1 MPGQVIRNKKK
12 IKKIFLIFGIFGVL
26 GAGTGLYVYTANR
39 GPSDKNIQT
48 LNGEQQKSLIETATK
63 LVKQNT
69 KPKEVYNDL
78 GSRIEKLDKQ
88 NQYLAMDLI
97 YTSIQ
102 NATFYYNSTGS
113 VMSGEIEYNRKNS
126 RSSIAAANN
135 SAWVSG
141 FVRDLKDQHLKPFS
155 LSGAQILSLPNWGE
169 LKDYQKYASSE
180 LSILIETGL
189 ETEQFEIFN
198 PESGEVNAYQAFKA
212 YEKVLE
218 GLNKLSKENQS
229 SKYLSDLN
237 SLARFYH
244 DVALGV
250 VITDNIELDSN
261 GTTYTLSKNQ
271 ISALEKI
278 KNESTD
284 SVLAKEA
291 ESILGVL
298 KDGKAPGNFLKNI
311 AKESQKRFGSSVF
324 WQAEQDLSSIVT
336 NKTLTEKEKNKEPKT
351 GEEKNENN

>member
-1 MPGQVIRNKKK
+1 MPGKVIKQENKFKK
-12 IKKIFLIFGIFGVL
+12 WFLILGIAGVI
-26 GAGTGLYVYTANR
+26 GVGSGLYYYNFQK
-39 GPSDKNIQT
+39 GPSDKNIVALT
-48 LNGEQQKSLIETATK
+48 SDQQKSLIETATK

-69 KPKEVYNDL
+69 KPKEIYNDL

-113 VMSGEIEYNRKNS
+113 VMSGEIEYNRKTS

-155 LSGAQILSLPNWGE
+155 ISGAQILSLPNWE
-169 LKDYQKYASSE
+169 DLKNYQKYSSSE
-180 LSILIETGL
+180 LSILIETGA
-189 ETEQFEIFN
+189 EAEKFEIFN
-198 PESGEVNAYQAFKA
+198 SETGAVDAYQAFKA
-212 YEKVLE
+212 YETVLE

-229 SKYLSDLN
+229 SKYLADLN

-250 VITDNIELDSN
+250 IITDNIELDSD
-261 GTTYTLSKNQ
+261 GTTYTMTTSQ
-271 ISALEKI
+271 VQALEKI
-278 KNESTD
+278 KNEAKD
-284 SVLAKEA
+284 PVIAKEA
-291 ESILGVL
+291 GSILGVL
-298 KDGKAPGNFLKNI
+298 KDNKAPGNFLKNI
-311 AKESQKRFGSSVF
+311 AKESQKRFGSSVY

-336 NKTLTEKEKNKEPKT
+336 KKTLTEKEKKEES
-351 GEEKNENN
+351 GDSNENN

>member
-1 MPGQVIRNKKK
+1 MPGKVIKQENKFKK
-12 IKKIFLIFGIFGVL
+12 WFLILGIAGVV
-26 GAGTGLYVYTANR
+26 GVGSGLYYYNFQK
-39 GPSDKNIQT
+39 GPSDKNIT
-48 LNGEQQKSLIETATK
+48 VLTSDQQKSLIEIATK

-69 KPKEVYNDL
+69 KPKEIYNDL

-113 VMSGEIEYNRKNS
+113 VMSGEIEYNRKAS

-155 LSGAQILSLPNWGE
+155 ISGAQILSLPNWE
-169 LKDYQKYASSE
+169 DLKNYQKYSSSE
-180 LSILIETGL
+180 LSILIETGA
-189 ETEQFEIFN
+189 EAEKFEIFN
-198 PESGEVNAYQAFKA
+198 SETGSVDAYQAFKA
-212 YEKVLE
+212 YETVLE

-229 SKYLSDLN
+229 SKYLADLN

-250 VITDNIELDSN
+250 IITDNIELDSD
-261 GTTYTLSKNQ
+261 GTTYTMTTSQ
-271 ISALEKI
+271 VQALEKI
-278 KNESTD
+278 KNEAKD
-284 SVLAKEA
+284 PVIAKEA
-291 ESILGVL
+291 GSILGVL
-298 KDGKAPGNFLKNI
+298 KDNRAPGNFLKNI
-311 AKESQKRFGSSVF
+311 AKESQKRFGSSVY

-336 NKTLTEKEKNKEPKT
+336 KKTLTEKEKKEES
-351 GEEKNENN
+351 GDSNENN

>member
-1 MPGQVIRNKKK
+1 MPGKVIKQENKFKK
-12 IKKIFLIFGIFGVL
+12 WFLILGIAGVI
-26 GAGTGLYVYTANR
+26 GVGSGLYYYNFQK
-39 GPSDKNIQT
+39 GPSDKNIT
-48 LNGEQQKSLIETATK
+48 VLTSDQQKSLIETATK

-69 KPKEVYNDL
+69 KPKEIYNDL

-113 VMSGEIEYNRKNS
+113 VMSGEIEYNRKAS

-141 FVRDLKDQHLKPFS
+141 FVRDLKDQHLNPFS
-155 LSGAQILSLPNWGE
+155 ISGAQILSLPNWE
-169 LKDYQKYASSE
+169 DLKNYQKYSSSE
-180 LSILIETGL
+180 LSILIETGA
-189 ETEQFEIFN
+189 EAEKFEIFN
-198 PESGEVNAYQAFKA
+198 SETGAVDAYQAFKA
-212 YEKVLE
+212 YETVLE

-229 SKYLSDLN
+229 SKYLADLN

-250 VITDNIELDSN
+250 IITDNIELDSD
-261 GTTYTLSKNQ
+261 GTTYTMTTSQ
-271 ISALEKI
+271 VQALEKI
-278 KNESTD
+278 KNEAKD
-284 SVLAKEA
+284 PVIAKEA
-291 ESILGVL
+291 GSILGVL
-298 KDGKAPGNFLKNI
+298 KDNKAPGNFLKNI
-311 AKESQKRFGSSVF
+311 AKESQKRFGSSVY

-336 NKTLTEKEKNKEPKT
+336 KKTLTEKEKKEES
-351 GEEKNENN
+351 GDSNENN

>member
-1 MPGQVIRNKKK
+1 MPGKVIKRENKLKK
-12 IKKIFLIFGIFGVL
+12 WFLILGIAGVI
-26 GAGTGLYVYTANR
+26 GVGSGLYYYNFQK
-39 GPSDKNIQT
+39 GPSDKNIAVLT
-48 LNGEQQKSLIETATK
+48 SDQQKSLIETATK

-69 KPKEVYNDL
+69 KPKEIYNDL

-113 VMSGEIEYNRKNS
+113 VMSGEIEYNRKTS

-155 LSGAQILSLPNWGE
+155 ISGAQILSLPNWE
-169 LKDYQKYASSE
+169 DLKNYQKYSSSE
-180 LSILIETGL
+180 LSILIETGA
-189 ETEQFEIFN
+189 EAEKFEIFN
-198 PESGEVNAYQAFKA
+198 SETGAVDAYQAFKA
-212 YEKVLE
+212 YETVLE

-229 SKYLSDLN
+229 SKYLADLN

-250 VITDNIELDSN
+250 IITDNIELDSD
-261 GTTYTLSKNQ
+261 GTTYTMTTSQ
-271 ISALEKI
+271 VQALEKI
-278 KNESTD
+278 KNEAKD
-284 SVLAKEA
+284 PVIAKEA
-291 ESILGVL
+291 GSILGVL
-298 KDGKAPGNFLKNI
+298 KDNKAPGNFLKNI
-311 AKESQKRFGSSVF
+311 AKESQKRFGSSVY
-324 WQAEQDLSSIVT
+324 WHAEQDLSSIVT
-336 NKTLTEKEKNKEPKT
+336 KKTLTEKEKKEES
-351 GEEKNENN
+351 GDSNENN

>member
-1 MPGQVIRNKKK
+1 MPGKVIKQENKLKK
-12 IKKIFLIFGIFGVL
+12 WFLILGIAGVI
-26 GAGTGLYVYTANR
+26 GVGSGLYYYNFQK
-39 GPSDKNIQT
+39 GPSDKNIVALT
-48 LNGEQQKSLIETATK
+48 SDQQKSLIETATK

-69 KPKEVYNDL
+69 KPKEIYNDL

-113 VMSGEIEYNRKNS
+113 VMSGEIESNRKTS

-155 LSGAQILSLPNWGE
+155 ISGAQILSLPNWE
-169 LKDYQKYASSE
+169 DLKNYQKYSSSE
-180 LSILIETGL
+180 LSILIETGA
-189 ETEQFEIFN
+189 EAEKFEIFN
-198 PESGEVNAYQAFKA
+198 SETGTVDAYQAFKA
-212 YEKVLE
+212 YETVLE

-229 SKYLSDLN
+229 SKYLADLN

-250 VITDNIELDSN
+250 IITDNIELDSD
-261 GTTYTLSKNQ
+261 GTTYTMTTSQ
-271 ISALEKI
+271 VQALEKI
-278 KNESTD
+278 KNEAKD
-284 SVLAKEA
+284 PVIAKEA
-291 ESILGVL
+291 GSILGVL
-298 KDGKAPGNFLKNI
+298 KDNKAPGNFLKNI
-311 AKESQKRFGSSVF
+311 AKESQKRFGSSVY

-336 NKTLTEKEKNKEPKT
+336 KKTLTEKEKKEES
-351 GEEKNENN
+351 GDSNENN

>member
-1 MPGQVIRNKKK
+1 MPGKVIKQENKFKK
-12 IKKIFLIFGIFGVL
+12 WFLILGIAGVI
-26 GAGTGLYVYTANR
+26 GVGSGLYYYNFQK
-39 GPSDKNIQT
+39 GPSDKNIVALT
-48 LNGEQQKSLIETATK
+48 SDQQKSLIETATK

-69 KPKEVYNDL
+69 KPKEIYNDL

-113 VMSGEIEYNRKNS
+113 VMSGEIEYNRKTS

-155 LSGAQILSLPNWGE
+155 ISGAQILSLPNWE
-169 LKDYQKYASSE
+169 DLKNYQKYSSSE
-180 LSILIETGL
+180 LSILIETGA
-189 ETEQFEIFN
+189 EAEKFEIFN
-198 PESGEVNAYQAFKA
+198 SETGTVDAYQAFKA
-212 YEKVLE
+212 YETVLE

-229 SKYLSDLN
+229 SKYLADLN

-250 VITDNIELDSN
+250 IITDNIELDSD
-261 GTTYTLSKNQ
+261 GTTYTMTTSQ
-271 ISALEKI
+271 VQALEKI
-278 KNESTD
+278 KNEAKD
-284 SVLAKEA
+284 PVIAKEA
-291 ESILGVL
+291 GSILGVL
-298 KDGKAPGNFLKNI
+298 KDNKAPGNFLKNI
-311 AKESQKRFGSSVF
+311 AKESQKRFGSSVY

-336 NKTLTEKEKNKEPKT
+336 KKTLTEKEKKEES
-351 GEEKNENN
+351 GDSNENN

>member
-1 MPGQVIRNKKK
+1 MPGKVIKQENKFKK
-12 IKKIFLIFGIFGVL
+12 WFLILGIAGVI
-26 GAGTGLYVYTANR
+26 GVGSGLYYYNFQK
-39 GPSDKNIQT
+39 GPSDKNIT
-48 LNGEQQKSLIETATK
+48 ALTSDQQKSLIETATK

-69 KPKEVYNDL
+69 KPKEIYNDL

-113 VMSGEIEYNRKNS
+113 VMSGEIEYNRKTS

-155 LSGAQILSLPNWGE
+155 ISGAQILSLPNWE
-169 LKDYQKYASSE
+169 DLKNYQKYSSSE
-180 LSILIETGL
+180 LSILIETGA
-189 ETEQFEIFN
+189 EAEKFEIFN
-198 PESGEVNAYQAFKA
+198 SETGAVDAYQAFKA
-212 YEKVLE
+212 YETVLE

-229 SKYLSDLN
+229 SKYLADLN

-250 VITDNIELDSN
+250 IITDNIELDSD
-261 GTTYTLSKNQ
+261 GTTYTLTTSQ
-271 ISALEKI
+271 VQALEKI
-278 KNESTD
+278 KNEAKD
-284 SVLAKEA
+284 PVIAKEA
-291 ESILGVL
+291 GSILGVL
-298 KDGKAPGNFLKNI
+298 KDKNKAPGNFLKNI
-311 AKESQKRFGSSVF
+311 AKESQKRFGSSVY

-336 NKTLTEKEKNKEPKT
+336 KKTLTEKEKKE
-351 GEEKNENN
+351 EESGGSNENN

>member
-1 MPGQVIRNKKK
+1 MPGKVIKQENKFKK
-12 IKKIFLIFGIFGVL
+12 WFLILGIAGVI
-26 GAGTGLYVYTANR
+26 GVGSGLYYYNVQK
-39 GPSDKNIQT
+39 GPSDKNIVALT
-48 LNGEQQKSLIETATK
+48 SDQQKSLIETATK

-69 KPKEVYNDL
+69 KPKEIYNDL

-113 VMSGEIEYNRKNS
+113 VMSGEIEYNRKTS

-155 LSGAQILSLPNWGE
+155 ISGAQILSLPNWE
-169 LKDYQKYASSE
+169 DLKNYQKYSSSE
-180 LSILIETGL
+180 LSILIETGA
-189 ETEQFEIFN
+189 EAEKFEIFN
-198 PESGEVNAYQAFKA
+198 SETGTVDAYQAFKA
-212 YEKVLE
+212 YETVLE

-229 SKYLSDLN
+229 SKYLADLN

-250 VITDNIELDSN
+250 IITDNIELDSD
-261 GTTYTLSKNQ
+261 GITYTMTTSQ
-271 ISALEKI
+271 VQALEKI
-278 KNESTD
+278 KNEAKD
-284 SVLAKEA
+284 PVIAKEA
-291 ESILGVL
+291 GSILGVL
-298 KDGKAPGNFLKNI
+298 KDNKAPGNFLKNI
-311 AKESQKRFGSSVF
+311 AKESQKRFGSSVY

-336 NKTLTEKEKNKEPKT
+336 KKTLTEKEKKEES
-351 GEEKNENN
+351 GDSNENN

>member
-1 MPGQVIRNKKK
+1 MPGKVIKQENKFKK
-12 IKKIFLIFGIFGVL
+12 WFLILGIAGVV
-26 GAGTGLYVYTANR
+26 GVGSGLYYYNFQK
-39 GPSDKNIQT
+39 GPSDKNIT
-48 LNGEQQKSLIETATK
+48 VLTSDQQKSLIEIATK

-69 KPKEVYNDL
+69 KPKEIYNDL

-113 VMSGEIEYNRKNS
+113 VMSGEIEYNRKAS
-126 RSSIAAANN
+126 RSSIAATNN

-155 LSGAQILSLPNWGE
+155 ISGAQILSLPNWE
-169 LKDYQKYASSE
+169 DLKNYQKYSSSE
-180 LSILIETGL
+180 LSILIETGA
-189 ETEQFEIFN
+189 EAEKFEIFN
-198 PESGEVNAYQAFKA
+198 SETGSVDAYQAFKA
-212 YEKVLE
+212 YETVLE

-229 SKYLSDLN
+229 SKYLADLN

-250 VITDNIELDSN
+250 IITDNIELDSD
-261 GTTYTLSKNQ
+261 GTTYTMTTSQ
-271 ISALEKI
+271 VQALEKI
-278 KNESTD
+278 KNEAKD
-284 SVLAKEA
+284 PVIAKEA
-291 ESILGVL
+291 GSILGVL
-298 KDGKAPGNFLKNI
+298 KDNRAPGNFLKNI
-311 AKESQKRFGSSVF
+311 AKESQKRFGSSVY

-336 NKTLTEKEKNKEPKT
+336 KKTLTEKEKKEES
-351 GEEKNENN
+351 GDSNENN

>member
-1 MPGQVIRNKKK
+1 MPGKVIKQENKFKK
-12 IKKIFLIFGIFGVL
+12 WFLILGIAGVV
-26 GAGTGLYVYTANR
+26 GVGSGVYYYNFQK
-39 GPSDKNIQT
+39 GPSDKNIT
-48 LNGEQQKSLIETATK
+48 VLTSDQQKSLIETATK

-69 KPKEVYNDL
+69 KPKEIYNDL

-113 VMSGEIEYNRKNS
+113 VMSGEIEYNRKTS

-155 LSGAQILSLPNWGE
+155 ISGAQILSLPNWE
-169 LKDYQKYASSE
+169 DLKNYQKYSSSE
-180 LSILIETGL
+180 LSILIETGA
-189 ETEQFEIFN
+189 EAEKFEIFN
-198 PESGEVNAYQAFKA
+198 SETGTVDAYQAFKA
-212 YEKVLE
+212 YETVLE

-229 SKYLSDLN
+229 SKYLADLN

-250 VITDNIELDSN
+250 IITDNIELDSD
-261 GTTYTLSKNQ
+261 GTTYTMTTSQ
-271 ISALEKI
+271 VQALEKI
-278 KNESTD
+278 KNEAKD
-284 SVLAKEA
+284 PVIAKEA
-291 ESILGVL
+291 GSILGVL
-298 KDGKAPGNFLKNI
+298 KDNKAPGNFLKNI
-311 AKESQKRFGSSVF
+311 AKESQKRFGSSVY

-336 NKTLTEKEKNKEPKT
+336 KKTLTEKEKKEES
-351 GEEKNENN
+351 GDSNENN

>member
-1 MPGQVIRNKKK
+1 MPGKVIKQENKFKK
-12 IKKIFLIFGIFGVL
+12 WFLILGIAGVV
-26 GAGTGLYVYTANR
+26 GVGSGLYYYNFQK
-39 GPSDKNIQT
+39 GPSDKNIT
-48 LNGEQQKSLIETATK
+48 VLTSDQQKSFIETATK

-69 KPKEVYNDL
+69 KPKEIYNDL

-113 VMSGEIEYNRKNS
+113 VMSGEIEYNRKAS

-155 LSGAQILSLPNWGE
+155 ISGAQILSLPNWE
-169 LKDYQKYASSE
+169 DLKNYQKYSSSE
-180 LSILIETGL
+180 LSILIKTGS
-189 ETEQFEIFN
+189 EAEKFEIFN
-198 PESGEVNAYQAFKA
+198 SETGSVDAYQAFKA
-212 YEKVLE
+212 YETVLE

-229 SKYLSDLN
+229 SKYLADLN

-250 VITDNIELDSN
+250 IITDNIELDSD
-261 GTTYTLSKNQ
+261 GTTYTMTTSQ
-271 ISALEKI
+271 VQALEKI
-278 KNESTD
+278 KNEAKD
-284 SVLAKEA
+284 PVIAKEA
-291 ESILGVL
+291 GSILGVL
-298 KDGKAPGNFLKNI
+298 KDNKAPGNFLKNI
-311 AKESQKRFGSSVF
+311 AKESQKRFGSSVY

-336 NKTLTEKEKNKEPKT
+336 KKTLTEKEKKEES
-351 GEEKNENN
+351 GDSNENN

>member
-1 MPGQVIRNKKK
+1 MPGKVIKQENKLKK
-12 IKKIFLIFGIFGVL
+12 WFLILGIAGVI
-26 GAGTGLYVYTANR
+26 GVGSGLYYYNFQK
-39 GPSDKNIQT
+39 GPSDKNIVALT
-48 LNGEQQKSLIETATK
+48 SDQQKSLIETATK

-69 KPKEVYNDL
+69 KPKEIYNDL

-113 VMSGEIEYNRKNS
+113 VMSGEIEYNRKTS

-155 LSGAQILSLPNWGE
+155 ISGAQILSLPNWE
-169 LKDYQKYASSE
+169 DLKNYQKYSSSE
-180 LSILIETGL
+180 LSILIETGA
-189 ETEQFEIFN
+189 EAEKFEIFN
-198 PESGEVNAYQAFKA
+198 SETGTVDAYQAFKA
-212 YEKVLE
+212 YETVLE

-229 SKYLSDLN
+229 SKYLADLN

-250 VITDNIELDSN
+250 IITDNIELDSD
-261 GTTYTLSKNQ
+261 GTTYTMTTSQ
-271 ISALEKI
+271 VQALEKI
-278 KNESTD
+278 KNEAKD
-284 SVLAKEA
+284 PVIAKEA
-291 ESILGVL
+291 GSILGVL
-298 KDGKAPGNFLKNI
+298 KDNKAPGNFLKNI
-311 AKESQKRFGSSVF
+311 AKESQKRFGSSVY

-336 NKTLTEKEKNKEPKT
+336 KKTLTEKEKKDES
-351 GEEKNENN
+351 GDSNENN

>member
-1 MPGQVIRNKKK
+1 MPGKVIKQENKFKK
-12 IKKIFLIFGIFGVL
+12 WFLILGIAGVI
-26 GAGTGLYVYTANR
+26 GVGSGLYYYNFQK
-39 GPSDKNIQT
+39 GPSDKNIVALT
-48 LNGEQQKSLIETATK
+48 SDQQKSLIETATK

-69 KPKEVYNDL
+69 KPKEIYNDL

-113 VMSGEIEYNRKNS
+113 VMSGEIEYNRKTS

-155 LSGAQILSLPNWGE
+155 ISGAQILSLPNWE
-169 LKDYQKYASSE
+169 DLKNYQKYSSSE
-180 LSILIETGL
+180 LSILIETGA
-189 ETEQFEIFN
+189 EAEKFEIFN
-198 PESGEVNAYQAFKA
+198 SETGTVDAYQAFKA
-212 YEKVLE
+212 YETVLE
-218 GLNKLSKENQS
+218 SLNKLSKENQS
-229 SKYLSDLN
+229 SKYLADLN

-250 VITDNIELDSN
+250 IITDNIELDSD
-261 GTTYTLSKNQ
+261 GITYTMTTSQ
-271 ISALEKI
+271 VQALEKI
-278 KNESTD
+278 KNEAKD
-284 SVLAKEA
+284 PVIAKEA
-291 ESILGVL
+291 GSILGVL
-298 KDGKAPGNFLKNI
+298 KDNKAPGNFLKNI
-311 AKESQKRFGSSVF
+311 AKESQKRFGSSVY

-336 NKTLTEKEKNKEPKT
+336 KKTLTEKEKKEES
-351 GEEKNENN
+351 GDSNENN

>member
-1 MPGQVIRNKKK
+1 MPGKVIKQENKFKK
-12 IKKIFLIFGIFGVL
+12 WFLILGIAGVI
-26 GAGTGLYVYTANR
+26 GVGSGLYYYNFQK
-39 GPSDKNIQT
+39 GPSDKNIT
-48 LNGEQQKSLIETATK
+48 ALTSDQQKSLIETATK

-69 KPKEVYNDL
+69 KPKEIYNDL

-113 VMSGEIEYNRKNS
+113 VMSGEIEYNRKTS

-155 LSGAQILSLPNWGE
+155 ISGAQILSLPNWE
-169 LKDYQKYASSE
+169 DLKNYQKYSSSE
-180 LSILIETGL
+180 LSILIETGA
-189 ETEQFEIFN
+189 EAEKFEIFN
-198 PESGEVNAYQAFKA
+198 SETGTVDAYQAFKA
-212 YEKVLE
+212 YETVLE

-229 SKYLSDLN
+229 SKYLADLN

-250 VITDNIELDSN
+250 IITDNIELDSD
-261 GTTYTLSKNQ
+261 GITYTMTTSQ
-271 ISALEKI
+271 VQALEKI
-278 KNESTD
+278 KNEAKD
-284 SVLAKEA
+284 PVIAKEA
-291 ESILGVL
+291 GSILGVL
-298 KDGKAPGNFLKNI
+298 KDNKAPGNFLKNI
-311 AKESQKRFGSSVF
+311 AKESQKRFGSSVY

-336 NKTLTEKEKNKEPKT
+336 KKTLTEKEKKEES
-351 GEEKNENN
+351 GDSNENN

>member
-1 MPGQVIRNKKK
+1 MPGKVIKQENKFKK
-12 IKKIFLIFGIFGVL
+12 WFLILGIAGVV
-26 GAGTGLYVYTANR
+26 GVGSGLYYYNFQK
-39 GPSDKNIQT
+39 GPSDKNIT
-48 LNGEQQKSLIETATK
+48 VLTSDQQKSLIETATK

-69 KPKEVYNDL
+69 KPKEIYNDL

-113 VMSGEIEYNRKNS
+113 VMSGEIEYNRKAS

-155 LSGAQILSLPNWGE
+155 ISGAQILSLPNWE
-169 LKDYQKYASSE
+169 DLKNYQKYSSSE
-180 LSILIETGL
+180 LSILIETGA
-189 ETEQFEIFN
+189 EAEKFEIFN
-198 PESGEVNAYQAFKA
+198 SETGSVDAYQAFKA
-212 YEKVLE
+212 YETVLE

-229 SKYLSDLN
+229 SKYLADLN

-250 VITDNIELDSN
+250 IITDNIELDSD
-261 GTTYTLSKNQ
+261 GTTYTMTTSQ
-271 ISALEKI
+271 VQALEKI
-278 KNESTD
+278 KNEAKD
-284 SVLAKEA
+284 PVIAKEA
-291 ESILGVL
+291 GSILGVL
-298 KDGKAPGNFLKNI
+298 KDNRAPGNFLKNI
-311 AKESQKRFGSSVF
+311 AKESQKRFGSSVY

-336 NKTLTEKEKNKEPKT
+336 KKTLTEKEKKEES
-351 GEEKNENN
+351 GDSNENN

>member
-1 MPGQVIRNKKK
+1 MPGKVIKQENKLKK
-12 IKKIFLIFGIFGVL
+12 WFLILGIAGVI
-26 GAGTGLYVYTANR
+26 GVGSGLYYYNFQK
-39 GPSDKNIQT
+39 GPSDKNIVALT
-48 LNGEQQKSLIETATK
+48 SDQQKSLIETATK

-69 KPKEVYNDL
+69 KPKEIYNDL

-113 VMSGEIEYNRKNS
+113 VMSGEIEYNRKTS

-155 LSGAQILSLPNWGE
+155 ISGAQILSLPNWE
-169 LKDYQKYASSE
+169 DLKNYQKYSSSE
-180 LSILIETGL
+180 LSILIETGA
-189 ETEQFEIFN
+189 EAEKFEIFN
-198 PESGEVNAYQAFKA
+198 SETGAVDAYQAFKA
-212 YEKVLE
+212 YETVLE

-229 SKYLSDLN
+229 SKYLADLN

-250 VITDNIELDSN
+250 IITDNIELDSD
-261 GTTYTLSKNQ
+261 GTTYTMTTSQ
-271 ISALEKI
+271 VQALEKI
-278 KNESTD
+278 KNEAKD
-284 SVLAKEA
+284 PVIAKEA
-291 ESILGVL
+291 GSILGVL
-298 KDGKAPGNFLKNI
+298 KDNKAPGNFLKNI
-311 AKESQKRFGSSVF
+311 AKESQKRFGSSVY

-336 NKTLTEKEKNKEPKT
+336 KKTLTEKEKKEES
-351 GEEKNENN
+351 GDSNENN

>member
-1 MPGQVIRNKKK
+1 MPGKVIKQENKFKK
-12 IKKIFLIFGIFGVL
+12 WFLILGIAGVI
-26 GAGTGLYVYTANR
+26 GVGSGLYYYNFQK
-39 GPSDKNIQT
+39 GPSDKNIVALT
-48 LNGEQQKSLIETATK
+48 SDQQKSLIETATK

-69 KPKEVYNDL
+69 KPKEIYNDL

-113 VMSGEIEYNRKNS
+113 VMSGEIEYNRKTS

-155 LSGAQILSLPNWGE
+155 ISGAQILSMPNWE
-169 LKDYQKYASSE
+169 DLKNYQKYSSSE
-180 LSILIETGL
+180 LSILIETGA
-189 ETEQFEIFN
+189 EAEKFEIFN
-198 PESGEVNAYQAFKA
+198 SETGTVDAYQAFKA
-212 YEKVLE
+212 YETVLE

-229 SKYLSDLN
+229 SKYLADLN

-250 VITDNIELDSN
+250 IITDNIELDSD
-261 GTTYTLSKNQ
+261 GTTYTMTTSQ
-271 ISALEKI
+271 VQALEKI
-278 KNESTD
+278 KNEAKD
-284 SVLAKEA
+284 PVIAKEA
-291 ESILGVL
+291 GSILGVL
-298 KDGKAPGNFLKNI
+298 KDNKAPGNFLKNI
-311 AKESQKRFGSSVF
+311 AKESQKRFGSSVY

-336 NKTLTEKEKNKEPKT
+336 KKTLTEKEKKEES
-351 GEEKNENN
+351 GDSNENN

>member
-1 MPGQVIRNKKK
+1 MPGKVIKQENKFKK
-12 IKKIFLIFGIFGVL
+12 WFLILGIAGVI
-26 GAGTGLYVYTANR
+26 GVGSGLYYYNFQK
-39 GPSDKNIQT
+39 GPSDKNIVALT
-48 LNGEQQKSLIETATK
+48 SDQQKSLIETATK

-69 KPKEVYNDL
+69 KPKEIYNDL

-113 VMSGEIEYNRKNS
+113 VMSGEIEYNRKTS

-155 LSGAQILSLPNWGE
+155 ISGAQILSLPNWE
-169 LKDYQKYASSE
+169 DLKNYQKYSSSE
-180 LSILIETGL
+180 LSILIETGA
-189 ETEQFEIFN
+189 EAEKFEIFN
-198 PESGEVNAYQAFKA
+198 SETGTVDAYQAFKA
-212 YEKVLE
+212 YETVLE

-229 SKYLSDLN
+229 SKYLADLN

-250 VITDNIELDSN
+250 IITDNIELDSD
-261 GTTYTLSKNQ
+261 GITYTMTTSQ
-271 ISALEKI
+271 VQALEKI
-278 KNESTD
+278 KNEAKD
-284 SVLAKEA
+284 PVIAKEA
-291 ESILGVL
+291 GSILGVL
-298 KDGKAPGNFLKNI
+298 KDNKAPGNFLKNI
-311 AKESQKRFGSSVF
+311 AKESQKRFGSSVY

-336 NKTLTEKEKNKEPKT
+336 KKTLTEKEKKEES
-351 GEEKNENN
+351 GDSNENN

>member
-1 MPGQVIRNKKK
+1 MPGKVIKQENKFKK
-12 IKKIFLIFGIFGVL
+12 WFLILGIAGVV
-26 GAGTGLYVYTANR
+26 GVGSGLYYYNFQK
-39 GPSDKNIQT
+39 GPSDKNIT
-48 LNGEQQKSLIETATK
+48 VLTSDQQKSLIETATK

-69 KPKEVYNDL
+69 KPKEIYNDL

-113 VMSGEIEYNRKNS
+113 VMSGEIEYNRKAS

-155 LSGAQILSLPNWGE
+155 ISGAQILSLPNWE
-169 LKDYQKYASSE
+169 DLKNYQKYSSSE
-180 LSILIETGL
+180 LSILIETGA
-189 ETEQFEIFN
+189 EAEKFEIFN
-198 PESGEVNAYQAFKA
+198 SETGAVDAYQAFKA
-212 YEKVLE
+212 YETVLE

-229 SKYLSDLN
+229 SKYLADLN

-250 VITDNIELDSN
+250 IITDNIELDSD
-261 GTTYTLSKNQ
+261 GTTYTLTTSQ
-271 ISALEKI
+271 VQALEKI
-278 KNESTD
+278 KNEAKD
-284 SVLAKEA
+284 PVIAKEA
-291 ESILGVL
+291 GSILGVL
-298 KDGKAPGNFLKNI
+298 KDNKAPGNFLKNI
-311 AKESQKRFGSSVF
+311 AKESQKRFGSSVY

-336 NKTLTEKEKNKEPKT
+336 KKTLTEKEKKEES
-351 GEEKNENN
+351 GDSNENN

>member
-1 MPGQVIRNKKK
+1 MPGKVIKQENKLKK
-12 IKKIFLIFGIFGVL
+12 WFLILGIAGVI
-26 GAGTGLYVYTANR
+26 GVGSGLYYYNFQK
-39 GPSDKNIQT
+39 GPSDKNIVALT
-48 LNGEQQKSLIETATK
+48 SDQQKSLIETATK

-69 KPKEVYNDL
+69 KPKEIYNDL

-113 VMSGEIEYNRKNS
+113 VMSGEIEYNRKTS

-155 LSGAQILSLPNWGE
+155 ISGAQILSLPNWE
-169 LKDYQKYASSE
+169 DLKNYQKYSSSE
-180 LSILIETGL
+180 LSILIETGA
-189 ETEQFEIFN
+189 EAEKFEIFN
-198 PESGEVNAYQAFKA
+198 SETGTVDAYQAFKA
-212 YEKVLE
+212 YETVLE

-229 SKYLSDLN
+229 SKYLADLN

-250 VITDNIELDSN
+250 IITDNIELDSD
-261 GTTYTLSKNQ
+261 GTTYTMTTSQ
-271 ISALEKI
+271 VQALEKI
-278 KNESTD
+278 KNEAKD
-284 SVLAKEA
+284 PVIAKEA
-291 ESILGVL
+291 GSILGVL
-298 KDGKAPGNFLKNI
+298 KDNKAPGNFLKNI
-311 AKESQKRFGSSVF
+311 AKESQKRFGSSVY

-336 NKTLTEKEKNKEPKT
+336 KKTLTEKEKKEES
-351 GEEKNENN
+351 GDSNENN